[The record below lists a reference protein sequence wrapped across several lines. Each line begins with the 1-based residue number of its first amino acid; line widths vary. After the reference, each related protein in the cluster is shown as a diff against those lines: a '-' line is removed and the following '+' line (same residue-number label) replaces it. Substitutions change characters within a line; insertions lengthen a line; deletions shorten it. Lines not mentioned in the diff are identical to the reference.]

1 MNITVYS
8 RNRLY
13 ETFSKW
19 NVPRDF
25 ADPMAN
31 YLVYGYHPGSFFGY
45 VLSNNFAKAILSSH
59 PNNTIEALK
68 HLVEWMRNT
77 LPEETWGSYDKVDAW
92 CDLNTKQR
100 RIILEHKHLIYT
112 TKEEVMLILKETS
125 TVEPI
130 LY

>member
-1 MNITVYS
+1 VPKD
-8 RNRLY
+8 
-13 ETFSKW
+13 FS
-19 NVPRDF
+19 
-25 ADPMAN
+25 DPMAN

-68 HLVEWMRNT
+68 HLVGWMRDT
-77 LPEETWGSYDKVDAW
+77 LPEETWGSYDKVAAW
-92 CDLNTKQR
+92 CDMPAAMR
-100 RIILEHKHLIYT
+100 RPILEKCGLIYT
-112 TKEEVMLILKETS
+112 EKEEIMLILKETS